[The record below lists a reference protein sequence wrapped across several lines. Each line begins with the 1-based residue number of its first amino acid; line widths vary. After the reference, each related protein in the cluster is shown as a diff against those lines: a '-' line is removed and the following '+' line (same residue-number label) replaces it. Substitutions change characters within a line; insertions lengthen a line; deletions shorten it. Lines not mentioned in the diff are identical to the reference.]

1 MAWPLNHSQQC
12 MITVHV
18 VYDKAVFITNE
29 EYHHKT
35 GKRANVQCQV
45 EQPEIYM
52 LVLGSS
58 SVEDQA
64 AVIPDRIECLS
75 DLANPVVTTNGWYLM
90 NTHNYYRYTSILYVI
105 SLEIILQLILRYT
118 ARWPLSM
125 WRVWHSCWHD
135 RRSTSCLTTINT
147 VTLRAR
153 VTSNS
158 RTRWYVKHWEL
169 TRT

>member
-1 MAWPLNHSQQC
+1 

-75 DLANPVVTTNGWYLM
+75 DLANPVVTINGWYL
-90 NTHNYYRYTSILYVI
+90 NT
-105 SLEIILQLILRYT
+105 
-118 ARWPLSM
+118 
-125 WRVWHSCWHD
+125 
-135 RRSTSCLTTINT
+135 
-147 VTLRAR
+147 
-153 VTSNS
+153 
-158 RTRWYVKHWEL
+158 
-169 TRT
+169 